1 MSKFFISFFFI
12 TASLIAYSQYERKYA
27 TDNNSPNW
35 VVLMYQDGSDPQEV
49 IDAYDAYFKIN
60 ELQSVN
66 NFFEMYAISFSL
78 FSKSVSLNGE
88 VPCKNLFR

>member
-12 TASLIAYSQYERKYA
+12 TASLIAYAQYERKYA

-49 IDAYDAYFKIN
+49 IDAYDAYYKIN
-60 ELQSVN
+60 ELKSN
-66 NFFEMYAISFSL
+66 AILIISI
-78 FSKSVSLNGE
+78 
-88 VPCKNLFR
+88 

>member
-12 TASLIAYSQYERKYA
+12 TASLIAYAQYERKYA

-49 IDAYDAYFKIN
+49 I
-60 ELQSVN
+60 
-66 NFFEMYAISFSL
+66 
-78 FSKSVSLNGE
+78 
-88 VPCKNLFR
+88 